1 MVIVMAIKNNY
12 SKTVLLQ
19 LYSKGVTDPC
29 GDQGFQDFTV
39 RCDQSDQIEFRQD
52 CSASAG
58 IKTSGKNGSIRH
70 HICLVQ

>member
-58 IKTSGKNGSIRH
+58 IKTSGKNGSFSH